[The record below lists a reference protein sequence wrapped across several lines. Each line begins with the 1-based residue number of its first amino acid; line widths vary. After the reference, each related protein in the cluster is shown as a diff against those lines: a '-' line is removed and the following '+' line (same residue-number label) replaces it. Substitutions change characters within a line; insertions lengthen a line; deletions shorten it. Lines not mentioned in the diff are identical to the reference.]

1 MKVHVIS
8 HTHWD
13 REWYQDFQGFRQ
25 RLVFQTDA
33 MLDVLE
39 NYPEFKCFH
48 LDGQT
53 CCVLDYLEIA
63 AYNEARLRKQLLA
76 GRVSIG
82 PWFVMPDE
90 LLLSGE
96 SLTRNLMLGHRICR
110 DFGVAPMPIGH
121 VSDVFG
127 HCSQLPQILAG
138 FGIDCVLLN
147 RGTTAE
153 DDETSEMI
161 WVGADGTESLIVRAF
176 PDTGYQ
182 DFLTMRDADD
192 EALLKYE
199 AKKRALSATG
209 ISFALDGNDHQPAR
223 PDTLRRIEHFNS
235 LFEHST
241 WIHSSMADFL
251 TDLKAHLTDDIRAR
265 IKHYHGELRNPAKQG
280 LYNEV
285 FNGTA
290 SSRVPLKQE
299 NDRLEY
305 LLATNAEQL
314 NAWAV
319 LCGGDDGR
327 GFLDRAWR
335 YLLLNH
341 PHDSIVGCSLDQ
353 IHKDMIYRF
362 DQARSIAKNAIW
374 ENVQAIDDALDTAA
388 LGENAW
394 IVTIHNQSC
403 VDLGQVSHFT
413 VDVLADEFRANR
425 DRGMKPALFDEYGN
439 AIRFAVES
447 VEHERWRQPFVRKVK
462 AETSHYLTV
471 DGVWL
476 GRERYHVAA
485 AVSVP
490 AFGFRTLRVGFVRD
504 DDVAALPDGL
514 SESVVSEAGNGI
526 ENELIALRV
535 NPDAT
540 IDILDKPTGRWYRG
554 LHRIEDRGDVGTGWD
569 HFYPKDDRTVESTT
583 PGAVSDIRIESEA
596 LDGVTAAVTVSYRMT
611 IPAGLTPD
619 RNSRSDE
626 CAVNA
631 VKTRFSLD
639 AGARRVDCVAEIDNT
654 AECHRMRAIFP
665 TGLDCDTWFG
675 DTAYDIVERP
685 IKLRDTTG
693 WKEPAREE
701 TPIKNFAAAAGSGG
715 CGLALITKGL
725 CEACVRDNDSRDL
738 ALTLFRSF
746 SEFLYGCWTQDSQL
760 KGTLRLEYSILPFT
774 RTDRVP
780 LDVLREAERVKTRGF
795 AFSERAAP
803 GSIAPTGQ
811 FMKLDGG
818 VFVSTIKTSEDGAAT
833 IIRLYNPD
841 TTARAFRLEFTHG
854 IKSAWLCDLMEEPLS
869 EIEHDGSVIEREL
882 GPKKIATLRV
892 LAKPG
897 SLC

>member
-33 MLDVLE
+33 MLDVLD
-39 NYPEFKCFH
+39 NYPAFACFH

-53 CCVLDYLEIA
+53 CCVLDCLEISTD
-63 AYNEARLRKQLLA
+63 NESRLREQLSA

-96 SLTRNLMLGHRICR
+96 SLVRNLMLGHKICR

-121 VSDVFG
+121 VSDIFG

-138 FGIDCVLLN
+138 FGIDSVLLN

-161 WVGADGTESLIVRAF
+161 WVGADGTESIIVRAF

-223 PDTLRRIEHFNS
+223 PDTLRKIEHFNS
-235 LFEHST
+235 LFDKST
-241 WIHSSMADFL
+241 WLHSSMVDFL
-251 TDLKAHLTDDIRAR
+251 DDLKAHLTDEIRAR
-265 IKHYHGELRNPAKQG
+265 IKHYHGELRHPAKQG
-280 LYNEV
+280 LYNEC

-290 SSRVPLKQE
+290 SSRVPLKQA
-299 NDRLEY
+299 NDRIEY
-305 LLATNAEQL
+305 LLATNAEQI

-327 GFLDRAWR
+327 KFLDRAWR

-362 DQARSIAKNAIW
+362 DQARLIAEHAIW

-388 LGENAW
+388 LGADAW
-394 IVTIHNQSC
+394 IVTVHNQSSS
-403 VDLGQVSHFT
+403 DLGPVAHFT
-413 VDVLADEFRANR
+413 FDVLSDEFRANR
-425 DRGMKPALFDEYGN
+425 DRGMKPALFDESGN
-439 AIRFAVES
+439 QIRFAVES
-447 VEHERWRQPFVRKVK
+447 VEHDRWRQPFVRKVK
-462 AETSHYLTV
+462 GETSHYLTV

-476 GRERYHVAA
+476 GHERYHAAA

-490 AFGFRTLRVGFVRD
+490 AFGFRTLRVGFVPD
-504 DDVAALPDGL
+504 DDVAPLPEGVGA
-514 SESVVSEAGNGI
+514 SVVAEDGKGI
-526 ENELIALRV
+526 ENGLIELRV
-535 NPDAT
+535 NGDAT

-554 LHRIEDRGDVGTGWD
+554 LHRIEDRGDKGTGWD
-569 HFYPKDDRTVESTT
+569 HFFPKDDRTIESTT
-583 PGAVSDIRIESEA
+583 PGAVSDVRIEAEA
-596 LDGVTAAVTVSYRMT
+596 LDGVTASVTIGYKMT

-619 RNSRSDE
+619 REGRSEE
-626 CAVNA
+626 CAVNT
-631 VKTRFSLD
+631 VRTRFSLD
-639 AGARRVDCVAEIDNT
+639 AGARRVDCVTEIDNA

-665 TGLDCDTWFG
+665 TGLECDTWFG
-675 DTAYDIVERP
+675 DSAYDIVERP

-701 TPIKNFAAAAGSGG
+701 TPVKNFAAAVGNDG

-725 CEACVRDNDSRDL
+725 CEACVRDNDTRDL

-746 SEFLYGCWTQDSQL
+746 SEFLYGYWTEDSQL
-760 KGTLRLEYSILPFT
+760 KGKLRLEYSILPFT
-774 RTDRVP
+774 RTDSVP
-780 LDVLREAERVKTRGF
+780 LDVLREAERVKTHVF
-795 AFSERAAP
+795 AFSERATP
-803 GSIAPTGQ
+803 GTIAPTGR
-811 FMKLDGG
+811 FLKIDGG
-818 VFVSTIKTSEDGAAT
+818 VFVSAVKTSEDGEAT
-833 IIRLYNPD
+833 IVRLFNPD
-841 TTARAFRLEFTHG
+841 ASAHRFRLEFTRG
-854 IKSAWLCDLMEEPLS
+854 IESAWLCDFVEKPLN
-869 EIEHDGSVIEREL
+869 EIEHDGSVIKQEL
-882 GPKKIATLRV
+882 GPKKIKTLRIV
-892 LAKPG
+892 
-897 SLC
+897 SS